1 MTFFAFVLVFAS
13 VFLHVTWNF
22 ISKRSR
28 PSLAFYMLMSGTAA
42 LIWLPFFLTSDLRIA
57 ELPPYFFVF
66 FLGSVA
72 AEVLYV
78 AGLAYA
84 YRKSDISLVYP
95 LVRAIPVLL
104 VAAVTILFGLGK
116 TPGPAA
122 LFGMLVI
129 TAGCVLMPLKAF
141 GDFRLSNYR
150 SKVIVFILLGAIG
163 TTGYTIL
170 DSEALAVIRR
180 TVQRNSVF
188 DLLTYLFLIESGLT
202 VGQLF
207 FVVSIR
213 EEREAF
219 RGLFLRSFQ
228 PMLAGVCSSC
238 AYGLI
243 LLAMAYVTNVSYI
256 QAFRQMSLPLGVLA
270 GIFLLHERPGRPRL
284 AGIALVVTGLA
295 VTALGS

>member
-13 VFLHVTWNF
+13 VFLHVAWNF
-22 ISKRSR
+22 ISKRSK

-122 LFGMLVI
+122 LLGMVVI
-129 TAGCVLMPLKAF
+129 TAGCILMPLKAF

-150 SKVIVFILLGAIG
+150 SKVLVFILLGAIG

-170 DSEALAVIRR
+170 DSEALAVIRQ
-180 TVQRNSVF
+180 TVQRSSVF
-188 DLLTYLFLIESGLT
+188 DLLTYLFMIESGLT

-219 RGLFLRSFQ
+219 QGLFLRSFQ

-256 QAFRQMSLPLGVLA
+256 QAFRQMSLPIGFLAGVLILKEPHSAPKITGIILIVA
-270 GIFLLHERPGRPRL
+270 GLL
-284 AGIALVVTGLA
+284 LVS
-295 VTALGS
+295 LG

>member
-22 ISKRSR
+22 ISKRSK

-42 LIWLPFFLTSDLRIA
+42 LLWLPFFLTSDLRIA
-57 ELPPYFFVF
+57 CLPPYFFVF

-116 TPGPAA
+116 TPDPAA
-122 LFGMLVI
+122 LLGMVVI
-129 TAGCVLMPLKAF
+129 TAGCILMPLKTF
-141 GDFRLSNYR
+141 RDFRLSNYR
-150 SKVIVFILLGAIG
+150 SKVIFFILLGAIG

-170 DSEALAVIRR
+170 DSEALMLIRQ
-180 TVQRNSVF
+180 TVQRNSVY
-188 DLLTYLFLIESGLT
+188 DLLSYLFMIESGLT

-219 RGLFLRSFQ
+219 KELFLRSFQ

-238 AYGLI
+238 AYALI

-256 QAFRQMSLPLGVLA
+256 QAFRQMSLPIGFLAGVLILKESHSVPKITGIILIVA
-270 GIFLLHERPGRPRL
+270 GLL
-284 AGIALVVTGLA
+284 LVSLR
-295 VTALGS
+295 